1 MNNVTRRSSSV
12 VSAAPSL
19 TESVA
24 DNRTPIIIA
33 VVAVVVALGA
43 LAFVMFA
50 GSDGRVGVVRTKDI
64 LEKYPGAHDARTT
77 FTDKASALQGNLDTL
92 RQELEH
98 MLQDYEQRSA
108 SMPTAER
115 EARQQSL
122 RLKEAQVRDYAAAVE
137 HKTVTEQQTLTA
149 SLINHVKAAAE
160 EIARQRG
167 IDVVLTIGDDGQVVY
182 HDKAVDITDE
192 VLTAMKQ
199 SYRGELKG
207 STP

>member
-1 MNNVTRRSSSV
+1 MIIAI
-12 VSAAPSL
+12 AA
-19 TESVA
+19 
-24 DNRTPIIIA
+24 A
-33 VVAVVVALGA
+33 VVALVTAAYVLFG
-43 LAFVMFA
+43 

-92 RQELEH
+92 RLELDR

-108 SMPTAER
+108 SMTASER

-122 RLKEAQVRDYAAAVE
+122 RLKEAQLRDYAAAVE
-137 HKTVTEQQTLTA
+137 HKTATEQQTLTA

-160 EIARQRG
+160 EVARQRG
-167 IDVVLTIGDDGQVVY
+167 IDVVLTIGEDGQVVY
-182 HDKAVDITDE
+182 HDKSVDITDE
-192 VLTAMKQ
+192 VLATMKQ